1 TNKDGTSRIETAG
14 STFFGVPAAEGP
26 ISNPQCFYDALH
38 GRFVAACYTLAFA
51 PNTSFFYLAV
61 SQTSDAR
68 GAWWVYRLDMTKDGA
83 AVTANYGDFPG
94 LGLSEDKLVLSSQ
107 QRAFLDDSYQYQ
119 KFRVLDRAVAY
130 GGGPITYVD
139 LFNFAPPA
147 GGRVND
153 NLVTKP
159 ARNLSPGD
167 NTIYCLCV
175 RAAGGARVTYRTI
188 TGAPGAPVLAAGN
201 LVNVS
206 AYSPPP
212 DAPQLGNAQLI
223 VTNDC
228 RPTDFYTRNGVL
240 IATWH
245 SDAVLG
251 GSDVSA
257 LRLFR
262 MRLSDRAVLTDET
275 FGQANT
281 FYYYPA
287 VTVDSVGTI
296 FLGYGRSSASEFASA
311 WATGK
316 RRVDATL
323 QPGALLKAGTAGTI
337 QMRWGDFTGI
347 DQDASLA
354 SPSQSAA
361 WYVGEWTK
369 GPNTFGTWVNKL
381 TFTYGQVF
389 GTVRDDCDGA
399 AGTTADR
406 TPIAGVGVALMQ
418 GATTVATTTTNAL
431 GQYSFGCLHTGTYD
445 AGVTPPA
452 GGLAVD
458 AIPGA
463 GGATQTRIAANDTR
477 IVMNDTQS
485 SSANDFAV
493 SSAKPLPATTSIAPT
508 TRN

>member
-1 TNKDGTSRIETAG
+1 AALAPVMPRSFTFSDLPRVEPGDAAPIAAQPRPLPPEFAAAIQRLKAHPPGLTPASFAQLTLDTTPAPAGGKAGLAPFAPIAGTGFEGIFQGGFIPASPTVGAGPSNVSSCGNASVTVTNKDGTSRIETAG

-68 GAWWVYRLDMTKDGA
+68 GAWWVYRLDMTKDA
-83 AVTANYGDFPG
+83 PAVTANYGDFPG

-130 GGGPITYVD
+130 GGGPITCVD

-147 GGRVND
+147 GGDVND
-153 NLVTKP
+153 NFVTKP

-167 NTIYCLCV
+167 NTIYCLCL
-175 RAAGGARVTYRTI
+175 RAGRGARVPYRTI
-188 TGAPGAPVLAAGN
+188 TGAPGAPVLSAGN

-262 MRLSDRAVLTDET
+262 M
-275 FGQANT
+275 
-281 FYYYPA
+281 
-287 VTVDSVGTI
+287 
-296 FLGYGRSSASEFASA
+296 
-311 WATGK
+311 
-316 RRVDATL
+316 
-323 QPGALLKAGTAGTI
+323 
-337 QMRWGDFTGI
+337 
-347 DQDASLA
+347 
-354 SPSQSAA
+354 
-361 WYVGEWTK
+361 
-369 GPNTFGTWVNKL
+369 
-381 TFTYGQVF
+381 
-389 GTVRDDCDGA
+389 
-399 AGTTADR
+399 
-406 TPIAGVGVALMQ
+406 
-418 GATTVATTTTNAL
+418 
-431 GQYSFGCLHTGTYD
+431 
-445 AGVTPPA
+445 
-452 GGLAVD
+452 
-458 AIPGA
+458 
-463 GGATQTRIAANDTR
+463 
-477 IVMNDTQS
+477 
-485 SSANDFAV
+485 
-493 SSAKPLPATTSIAPT
+493 
-508 TRN
+508 